1 MASLA
6 GRGVAPRVVGDQ
18 IGRLTF
24 TTDLAEAIRHLL
36 DVSAPF
42 GLYNV
47 TGGGEPHSWAD
58 IARAVYR
65 LTGHDPAAVT
75 SVTTEEYFADQ
86 AGGVTGADLVADI
99 HLTQA
104 QAPADGRANL
114 AELQV
119 EFGLVDTGLV
129 GFQGATVLV
138 DQRLLGVQGLPGNG
152 VLGQQVLVALQVN
165 LGIAQLRLVLL
176 QGAFGFVQ
184 GGAVTARI
192 NHCQ

>member
-1 MASLA
+1 MLVTVEGLDRQRLASGKLLTNQRQLRLRQA
-6 GRGVAPRVVGDQ
+6 EHHVDRLHLGNHHQASGVAG
-18 IGRLTF
+18 T
-24 TTDLAEAIRHLL
+24 
-36 DVSAPF
+36 
-42 GLYNV
+42 
-47 TGGGEPHSWAD
+47 
-58 IARAVYR
+58 
-65 LTGHDPAAVT
+65 
-75 SVTTEEYFADQ
+75 
-86 AGGVTGADLVADI
+86 DLVADI

-104 QAPADGRANL
+104 QTPTDGRANL

-119 EFGLVDTGLV
+119 EFGLVDAGLV

-138 DQRLLGVQGLPGNG
+138 DQGLLGVQGLPGNG

-184 GGAVTARI
+184 GGAVTAWI

>member
-1 MASLA
+1 MATVPRHYILRTSWVIGDGHNFVRTMASLA

-47 TGGGEPHSWAD
+47 TGGGEPRSWAD

-86 AGGVTGADLVADI
+86 AGPIAPRPRNSVLDL
-99 HLTQA
+99 
-104 QAPADGRANL
+104 
-114 AELQV
+114 
-119 EFGLVDTGLV
+119 
-129 GFQGATVLV
+129 
-138 DQRLLGVQGLPGNG
+138 
-152 VLGQQVLVALQVN
+152 
-165 LGIAQLRLVLL
+165 
-176 QGAFGFVQ
+176 
-184 GGAVTARI
+184 ARI
-192 NHCQ
+192 TATAWTPRDADAALADYLSADA